1 VTICKSD
8 YTIKL
13 WTLFSPEGHLTHKT
27 IDSYRLGIDN
37 PQICGI
43 HTLQDDNDRM
53 RTFAVIVGNSKAAI
67 CDQDLNLLETL
78 EGVEI

>member
-1 VTICKSD
+1 MTICKSD